1 MIIYWSDENFSF
13 IPICKSQLS
22 LKFHALLAVWYKNSR
37 VNAIETVDYFIIS
50 NFTAFIFILLWLSI
64 TVLSNR

>member
-13 IPICKSQLS
+13 IRICKSQLS

-37 VNAIETVDYFIIS
+37 VNAIETVDYFYNIQLYCFHIYS
-50 NFTAFIFILLWLSI
+50 AFG
-64 TVLSNR
+64 